1 MASLYLC
8 ACQHSSSF
16 SLSGWPPL
24 ILHVS
29 ERPFLGARFLC
40 YMFSKPLSQSYCLL
54 CLIEACSQVHQF
66 PSAPGLPCA
75 KPSTPEVQT
84 KLLAAGTCSKRHWVC
99 TGHVCPE
106 GLRMRHQQPWPPSTS
121 YIAQIHSR
129 FILNSL
135 WPITDSSRW
144 WLTSHS
150 AGFLSIPLNEK
161 KKKKKDVQQGGW
173 LDKPQSLMLPW
184 GMIDAHLFRWQF
196 CWSRLLVLW
205 GNPEIPPPPKNPG
218 LSGDQVFVRLWL
230 HLVIVP
236 LRNKEHKAPNRSLR

>member
-8 ACQHSSSF
+8 ACQHSSSSF

-40 YMFSKPLSQSYCLL
+40 CMFSKPLSQSYCLL
-54 CLIEACSQVHQF
+54 CFIASIPRRPWPALRKAKHPEVH
-66 PSAPGLPCA
+66 
-75 KPSTPEVQT
+75 PEVQT
-84 KLLAAGTCSKRHWVC
+84 KPPAAGACCERHWLC
-99 TGHVCPE
+99 TGHMCPE
-106 GLRMRHQQPWPPSTS
+106 GLWMRHQQPWPPSTS
-121 YIAQIHSR
+121 YIAQLHSR

-150 AGFLSIPLNEK
+150 SVFLSIPLNE

-184 GMIDAHLFRWQF
+184 GTIDAHLFRWQF

-236 LRNKEHKAPNRSLR
+236 LRNKKHKAPNRSLR